1 MGIKKKYKDFINE
14 SYYKRKVRIQQNLSK
29 SKLDN
34 ILDFEP
40 RMSNSKLSELRDE
53 FTDDVF
59 ILSEF
64 YKKSF
69 SDMCKIEDTTQS
81 DLDIDYYQMQ
91 KLLDKKGWDFE
102 SIKNLFN
109 KEVDEI
115 CGDDIFGVV
124 HKSPLDSTNG
134 YIDYYLYRTVERL
147 GLDKSKIHLG
157 GNGWVDSLYYDEE
170 LPIRYKYGYHQTE
183 YGKLMLKEANTT
195 VEEFVSKVTTFL
207 VSMLKEDWGDE
218 VIRNVLRK
226 KYKDRYTEISKRLP
240 GFNIDVNKFEKY
252 HILEEDRIIFLIS
265 NVVDDI
271 NELLADINDGNEITN
286 EEFATELADL
296 LYSFSKDIESTGTEL
311 ILYGN
316 FEKNL
321 DWN

>member
-1 MGIKKKYKDFINE
+1 MGIKKKYRDFINE
-14 SYYKRKVRIQQNLSK
+14 AYYKSKVRIQQNLSK
-29 SKLDN
+29 YKLDN

-53 FTDDVF
+53 FTDDVLM
-59 ILSEF
+59 LSEF
-64 YKKSF
+64 YKTSF

-157 GNGWVDSLYYDEE
+157 GDGWVDSLYYDEE

-218 VIRNVLRK
+218 VIRSVTRK
-226 KYKDRYTEISKRLP
+226 KYDAEYNSEISKRLRTS
-240 GFNIDVNKFEKY
+240 DVIIFENY
-252 HILEEDRIIFLIS
+252 HILEEDRIIFLVS